1 MSILATARHVAFP
14 FSPYTASA
22 SWEELEGSPLPM
34 GATWLEEAQAWN
46 FALYSKHA
54 EHVILLLYA
63 ADDLVHP
70 LLTSD
75 LDYLRNKSGRVWHC
89 RIASEKVGSAAYY
102 AFRVSGPAEGGE
114 SAWHAFDSEKILL
127 DPYARSVFIPR
138 GFNRR
143 AAIGPGSNA
152 GKAPLGVLT
161 RNEVSDEW
169 MDDGRPRHESD
180 AIIYELHVRGFTRSP
195 SSGVEA
201 ASRGAFTGIT
211 AKIPYLKELGVTAV
225 ELMPVFQYD
234 PQGTDRWG
242 YMPLSFFAP
251 HGEYARG
258 GLAKNARCEFRD
270 MVRALHAADIEV
282 ILDVV
287 YNHTC
292 ERGLTGPTYSLKG
305 IDNSTYYLM
314 TRDPAA
320 PYADFTGTGNT
331 LRCASSAVRQMV
343 LDSMHMWALE
353 LGVDGFRF
361 DLASVFGRRDD
372 GSLSLREAPVIGDIS
387 THEELMH
394 LRLIAEPWDATGT
407 NALGRAFPGVTWQQ
421 WNGYF
426 RDDVRRFVR
435 GDPGMVPALMRR
447 LYGSDD
453 LFPDDL
459 IHAYRPPQSVNYVTC
474 HDGFTLYDLVSY
486 NHKHNWANGHDNR
499 DGAGESYSWNCG
511 WEGDDHVPNDVLAL
525 RKRQAKNLITLV
537 LLANGMPMLRAG
549 DEFLQTQTGNDNPYN
564 QDNETTW
571 LNWDLLEANRDMFR
585 FVKHAIAFRKAHPS
599 IGRSRFW
606 RDDVRW
612 YGVGAVT
619 DMSQDSHSLA
629 YCLHGASQRDVDLY
643 VMINEWQEALT
654 FEIQEGDAKDW
665 WRVIDTSRPSP
676 EDIRAAGDEAAVEAL
691 RYVVG
696 PRSVVVLVR
705 DGTRRLTTEVPPG
718 PGELF

>member
-1 MSILATARHVAFP
+1 L
-14 FSPYTASA
+14 
-22 SWEELEGSPLPM
+22 
-34 GATWLEEAQAWN
+34 GATWLEEARAWN

-54 EHVILLLYA
+54 EHVTLLLYA
-63 ADDLVHP
+63 ANDLVRP
-70 LLTSD
+70 LLTSE

-89 RIASEKVGSAAYY
+89 RIAGDKVDSAAYY
-102 AFRVSGPAEGGE
+102 AFRVAGPAADDQSG
-114 SAWHAFDSEKILL
+114 WLAFDSEKILL

-138 GFNRR
+138 RFDRQ
-143 AAIGPGSNA
+143 AAMGPGSNV
-152 GKAPLGVLT
+152 GKAPLGVLVRREASNDWT
-161 RNEVSDEW
+161 ADYH
-169 MDDGRPRHESD
+169 PRHESD

-195 SSGVEA
+195 SSGVDA
-201 ASRGAFTGIT
+201 QDRGTFTGVT

-234 PQGTDRWG
+234 PQGADRWG
-242 YMPLSFFAP
+242 YTPLSFFAP
-251 HGEYARG
+251 HGDYARG
-258 GLAKNARCEFRD
+258 AVATNARCEFRE
-270 MVRALHAADIEV
+270 MVRALHAAGIEV

-292 ERGLTGPTYSLKG
+292 ERGLTGPTYSFKG

-314 TRDPAA
+314 TPDPGA

-331 LRCASSAVRQMV
+331 LHCASSAVRQLV

-353 LGVDGFRF
+353 MGVDGFRF

-372 GSLSLREAPVIGDIS
+372 GSLSFRDAPVIGDIS
-387 THEELMH
+387 THEELVH

-421 WNGYF
+421 WNAYF
-426 RDDVRRFVR
+426 RDDMRRFVR

-486 NHKHNWANGHDNR
+486 NQKNNWANGHDNR

-511 WEGDDHVPNDVLAL
+511 WEGDEHVPNDVLAL
-525 RKRQAKNLITLV
+525 RKRQAKNLVTLV

-549 DEFLQTQTGNDNPYN
+549 DEFLQTQAGNDNPFS
-564 QDNETTW
+564 QDNDTTW
-571 LNWDLLEANRDMFR
+571 LNWDLLDTHRDMFR
-585 FVKHAIAFRKAHPS
+585 FVKHAVAFRKAHPS

-612 YGVGAVT
+612 YGVGPVT
-619 DMSQDSHSLA
+619 DMAQDSHSLA

-643 VMINEWQEALT
+643 VMINEWQEALA
-654 FEIQEGDAKDW
+654 FEIQEGEADEW
-665 WRVIDTSRPSP
+665 YRVIDTGRPSP
-676 EDIRAAGDEAAVEAL
+676 EDIRAAGDEAAVETL
-691 RYVVG
+691 RYEVG

-705 DGTRRLTTEVPPG
+705 DATRRLTNQPSRESR
-718 PGELF
+718 ELF